1 MKITSVIGSESCRGI
16 PLKGWDSVKAALQA
30 YSEGKAQGARAT
42 TNHQLDAVGQGPHGG
57 MAVALTLFAG
67 VLAGRPDEFV
77 ERMLKQ
83 AEPAVRKNGHWGAH
97 YDYDAMGTN
106 FFKTSVDIDLR
117 DKENDIYVLKINAA
131 YVGDEPEQG
140 LADFLGVPR
149 TLLSK
154 SVVITTEPLNEMQFA
169 IDFSELY
176 IRAGFLLC
184 LDSEA
189 GHKIAAQ
196 MMTGDRYSSPP
207 SFVLK
212 DDGDVRVTV
221 SLGRVQSRYRHD
233 GNGSSLDTW
242 KTDGSILI
250 GFLDHS
256 YEDRSKKEPPTF
268 VITVSKKQNEE
279 ERGYSPVWD
288 AELRSKIVNLA
299 DKIGKAMMST

>member
-1 MKITSVIGSESCRGI
+1 MKIMSVIGSESCRGI

-57 MAVALTLFAG
+57 MAVALTLYAG
-67 VLAGRPDEFV
+67 ALTGHPDEFV
-77 ERMLKQ
+77 EHMLKQ
-83 AEPAVRKNGHWGAH
+83 AEPAIKKTGHWGAH

-154 SVVITTEPLNEMQFA
+154 SIVITTEPLNETQFA

-184 LDSEA
+184 LDSEV
-189 GHKIAAQ
+189 GQKIVAQ
-196 MMTGDRYSSPP
+196 MMTGDRFSSPP
-207 SFVLK
+207 VFVLM
-212 DDGDVRVTV
+212 DDGDIRVTV
-221 SLGRVQSRYRHD
+221 SLGHVERRFHQDD
-233 GNGSSLDTW
+233 GYTQDTW
-242 KTDGSILI
+242 KTDGSILM
-250 GFLDHS
+250 GLLANS
-256 YEDRSKKEPPTF
+256 YKKPAQKEQPTF
-268 VITVSKKQNEE
+268 IITVSKKESEE
-279 ERGYSPVWD
+279 EWGYSPVWD
-288 AELRSKIVNLA
+288 AELRAKIVSLA
-299 DKIGKAMMST
+299 DKIGQLMMTE